1 MRPTISCLQVRQS
14 GALRLG
20 ALREPTAWLVCDV
33 CGEMVRPLARQTAEA
48 RVHWASLARKAVPA
62 ST

>member
-1 MRPTISCLQVRQS
+1 MSPTISCLHVRQS

-33 CGEMVRPLARQTAEA
+33 CGEMFRLLPRRTVEA
-48 RVHWASLARKAVPA
+48 RTEWASLVRKPLPA